1 MFRIATCA
9 FLMHATQW
17 FLILLGDDVTP
28 GPPFLLGAI
37 VERKARVYVE
47 AGRLV
52 RWSSI
57 RIIYND

>member
-1 MFRIATCA
+1 MQ
-9 FLMHATQW
+9 ATQW

-57 RIIYND
+57 RIIYN